1 MIKKLEINN
10 SGNVGGGMTSPNYKL
25 HVFAQSVIKICQD
38 VDKFNKLTEIQ
49 KILYSM
55 GYSIEQIVKENT
67 L

>member
-1 MIKKLEINN
+1 MILKINN
-10 SGNVGGGMTSPNYKL
+10 SGNVGLGTTSPKYKL
-25 HVFAQSVIKICQD
+25 YVVQPIIKIGQD

-55 GYSIEQIVKENT
+55 GYSIEQITKENT